1 MDLHTILT
9 SATCLAHGV
18 LTTPATPQDKILPLG
33 GKVLRDN
40 RHFSSKFSFLLKLLS
55 VVGSVI
61 SADMIMTS
69 GRVGAALGILA
80 LAWLGVTMVLRL
92 AVFRHHLAVVAVGI
106 AGVCGTVLFDHFTLV
121 GCISF
126 WAAINTAAISP
137 RTGPLAHA
145 GDWSRRLSIHV
156 WASLNGPAADLTR
169 LKRLQSRPGHLRALL
184 LGAVLPIGGGL
195 VFLLLFARAN
205 PIIGQALQAIRLP
218 DLSFA
223 LFWRAAF
230 WLLVGMA
237 VWATLRPGRRPKSL
251 RASPDRRSSRP
262 WLFGVSTG
270 SVISALAVFNA
281 LFALE
286 NGLDL
291 AFLWSDAPL
300 PHGVT
305 LAEYA
310 HRGAYPLI
318 FTALLA
324 AGFSLL
330 LLRKGSP
337 TAANPLVRWLVG
349 VWVGQNVL
357 LSASSLLRTADYVQ
371 AYSLTRFRIAAL
383 LWMGLVT
390 LGLALIGWRMARNK
404 SAAWLINANAL
415 ALAIVLVFVSVSDLG
430 AIAAWWNVRHAR
442 DLGGHGVDLDVCYF
456 EWLGS
461 SALLPLLD
469 VEAQSRSPLLRA
481 RAALVRRQNMEAL
494 AKAQADWR
502 SWTWRGAR
510 RLQAA
515 RDASARIAASE
526 RDLPAV
532 AWCDGDFAAPLIR
545 PVAPSAVASTALT
558 PGGKL

>member
-1 MDLHTILT
+1 MRGRYHLRLPSSFWLKIVAVLGLVG
-9 SATCLAHGV
+9 LA
-18 LTTPATPQDKILPLG
+18 D
-33 GKVLRDN
+33 
-40 RHFSSKFSFLLKLLS
+40 LS
-55 VVGSVI
+55 VV
-61 SADMIMTS
+61 S
-69 GRVGAALGILA
+69 GGVGAMLGLFG
-80 LAWLGVTMVLRL
+80 LAWLGAVSGLRPAVLRDRRGSGALVL
-92 AVFRHHLAVVAVGI
+92 AGACCAVLV
-106 AGVCGTVLFDHFTLV
+106 DHPTLV
-121 GCISF
+121 GWGLF
-126 WAAINTAAISP
+126 WAAISTAAISP
-137 RTGPLAHA
+137 RTGAFADA
-145 GDWSRRLSIHV
+145 GEWSRRLSIHACV
-156 WASLNGPAADLTR
+156 SVKGPTDDLGR
-169 LKRLQSRPGHLRALL
+169 LKRLQSRPELFRTLL
-184 LGAVLPIGGGL
+184 LGAVLPVGGGML
-195 VFLLLFARAN
+195 FLLLFARAN
-205 PIIGQALQAIRLP
+205 PIIGHALQGIELP

-237 VWATLRPGRRPKSL
+237 VWATLRPARRPRPVASSAQL
-251 RASPDRRSSRP
+251 QPARA
-262 WLFGVSTG
+262 WLFSVSTG

-291 AFLWSDAPL
+291 AFLWSGAPL
-300 PHGVT
+300 PAGVT
-305 LAEYA
+305 LADYA

-324 AGFSLL
+324 GGFSLL

-349 VWVGQNVL
+349 VWVAQNVL

-390 LGLALIGWRMARNK
+390 LGLALIGWRLARNK

-481 RAALVRRQNMEAL
+481 RAAFVRRQDMEAL
-494 AKAQADWR
+494 GKAQADWH
-502 SWTWRGAR
+502 SWSWRGAR

-515 RDASARIAASE
+515 QDASERLEPTE
-526 RDLPAV
+526 RDLPNV
-532 AWCDGDFAAPLIR
+532 ASCDGDLAAPPIR
-545 PVAPSAVASTALT
+545 FIRQSAAVNLASPTSTALT
-558 PGGKL
+558 SKAKP